1 MNMNIG
7 IYARVSTQ
15 KQVDKGVSIED
26 QIRRGK
32 EFCHNNKFSYEIFI
46 DEGYSGDLPIEERPA
61 LTSLFEKIFLKN
73 KELDGVFVVDF
84 DRLTRNV
91 KEALTIR
98 EILID
103 NDVQLFE
110 LNGLIN
116 LKDPTQELLIG
127 IKGMLGAFE
136 RKKTIVRI
144 KRTIETSV
152 LQGKVIG
159 GKLTNYGYKKDENK
173 MLIINPVEEIVVKKI
188 YQLSLEGK
196 GTKIIAE
203 ILNKEGIPTKRMNL
217 GGAKMTVKG
226 KEKRSFIWRDATVY
240 RILTNP
246 IYKGERHFKE
256 HIIKC
261 PSIIDESVFD
271 SIQLILKKRS
281 TFKDTTNKHFYLLKG
296 LIICA
301 KCSSRFY
308 VRKREDLSD
317 NQYICSSQRFSNEYC
332 GSRGINITKLENWV
346 WESVLSLPKD
356 LMKALSLRVE
366 DEQVKNRNLSIVE
379 FESMK
384 SDLEKEAEGLINLFV
399 KNGNKE
405 NRFIRRRLNE
415 IEDEVIKIES
425 IIVKLESQ
433 NIKSEQEVETLT
445 FLEQNL
451 NPLKKGKITNEKKQ
465 EVVRALIDCIR
476 IHWDEDNL
484 NHQIQ
489 INYRFDKHS
498 QILLTKNLK
507 LTYKKMGY
515 SIRAKH
521 FQEDL
526 KIELRSPS
534 SRRNNLDR
542 NSIDFFIKSEKLK

>member
-1 MNMNIG
+1 MNLA

-15 KQVDKGVSIED
+15 KQVDKGISIDD

-32 EFCHNNKFSYEIFI
+32 EFCHTNKFSYEIFV

-61 LTSLFEKIFLKN
+61 LTSLFEKIFLKK

-84 DRLTRNV
+84 DRLTRNA

-110 LNGLIN
+110 LNGPVN

-127 IKGMLGAFE
+127 IKGLLGAFE

-152 LQGKVIG
+152 LQGKVLG
-159 GKLTNYGYKKDENK
+159 GKLTNYGYKKDADK
-173 MLIINPVEEIVVKKI
+173 KLIIDPVEEIVVKKI
-188 YQLSLEGK
+188 YQLSLDGK
-196 GTKIIAE
+196 GTKTIAE

-217 GGAKMTVKG
+217 GAAKMTVKG
-226 KEKRSFIWRDATVY
+226 VEKKNFIWRDAVIH

-246 IYKGERHFKE
+246 LYKGERHFKE

-261 PSIIDESVFD
+261 PAIVDESVFD
-271 SIQLILKKRS
+271 SIQLSLKKRS
-281 TFKDTTNKHFYLLKG
+281 TFKNTTNKHFYLLKG
-296 LIICA
+296 LLICA

-308 VRKREDLSD
+308 GRKREDLSD
-317 NQYICSSQRFSNEYC
+317 NQYICSSQRFRDEYC

-346 WESVLSLPKD
+346 WGSVLSLPED
-356 LMKALSLRVE
+356 LKKALSSRVE
-366 DEQVKNRNLSIVE
+366 EVQVKNRNLAIAE
-379 FESMK
+379 LESMK
-384 SDLEKEAEGLINLFV
+384 LDLENEAERLINLFAT
-399 KNGNKE
+399 NENKE
-405 NRFIRRRLNE
+405 NRFIKKRLNE
-415 IEDEVIKIES
+415 IESEVIKIES
-425 IIVKLESQ
+425 SIKKMESQ

-445 FLEQNL
+445 FLEQNI
-451 NPLKKGKITNEKKQ
+451 NPLKKGNPTKEKKQ
-465 EVVRALIDCIR
+465 EVVRALIDNIK
-476 IHWDEDNL
+476 IHWDNVNL

-498 QILLTKNLK
+498 EILLTKNLK

-515 SIRAKH
+515 SIRAKQ
-521 FQEDL
+521 FQEDV

-534 SRRNNLDR
+534 SRRSNLERD
-542 NSIDFFIKSEKLK
+542 SMDFFIKSESAKN